1 MSKAKEIMINIK
13 HNISIICISFGLF
26 TAFVVLVSWL
36 FGYWSNGLYGTHF
49 QIDSCWQGI
58 SAAGMGLIGL
68 FKWLVDSSK
77 NSPLGEFPTATKGDT
92 NK

>member
-77 NSPLGEFPTATKGDT
+77 NSPLGEFPTETKGDT